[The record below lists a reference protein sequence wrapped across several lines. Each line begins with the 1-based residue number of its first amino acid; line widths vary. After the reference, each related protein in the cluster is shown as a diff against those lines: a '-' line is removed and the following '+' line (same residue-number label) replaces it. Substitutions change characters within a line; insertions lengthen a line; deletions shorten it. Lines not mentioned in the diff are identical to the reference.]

1 MEMTPRERILCALNR
16 GEPDRVP
23 YCEWTIDQV
32 VAAQLLGLEPPKEIA
47 EVATYRRSVDEEK
60 ALSRLLH
67 RDNICYRLTAPIFA
81 EKVKGKDGRIFYG
94 KGLIGSEKDLGLMD
108 FPDPY
113 DDGLYVGPEEYAR
126 KKGEFALVFS
136 TRLGISPTYLS
147 MGMEQFSYALYD
159 NPGLVE
165 KVMDAYCG
173 WATAVVERICQLD
186 FDIILSSDDLA
197 WKAAPLFSPKF
208 FSDVA
213 VPKIQR
219 VVEKISIPWIHHSDG
234 NILPLLDD
242 LIDLGVKGIHPIEPT
257 AMDIND
263 VKKRYGRK
271 VCLLGNIDVN
281 TLSTGTPREVE
292 EEVKRRI
299 RDVAPGGGYIVSS
312 GNSIPSYCKP
322 ENVIAMAEAIQ
333 KYGKYPIRID

>member
-1 MEMTPRERILCALNR
+1 MKMTPRERFLCALNR

-23 YCEWTIDQV
+23 YCETSIDPMV
-32 VAAQLLGLEPPKEIA
+32 GAKLLDLESPEEIP
-47 EVATYRRSVDEEK
+47 EVGTFRRSVDEEK

-67 RDNICYRLTAPIFA
+67 RDNISYRLVAPIFA
-81 EKVKGKDGRIFYG
+81 EKIKGKDGRIFYG
-94 KGLIGSEKDLGLMD
+94 KGLIRGEKDLELLD

-113 DDGLYVGPEEYAR
+113 DDSLYVGPEEYAR
-126 KKGEFALVFS
+126 KKGEFALIFS
-136 TRLGISPTYLS
+136 TRLGVSPTYLS

-159 NPGLVE
+159 NPELVE
-165 KVMDAYCG
+165 KVMDAYCR

-186 FDIILSSDDLA
+186 FDILWSSDDLA

-208 FSDVA
+208 FRDVV
-213 VPKIQR
+213 VPKIR
-219 VVEKISIPWIHHSDG
+219 KVVEKITIPWVHHSDG

-242 LIDLGVKGIHPIEPT
+242 LIDLGVRGIHPVEPG

-281 TLSTGTPREVE
+281 TLSIGTPEEVE
-292 EEVKRRI
+292 QEVRKRI
-299 RDVAPGGGYIVSS
+299 REVAPGGGYIVSS

-322 ENVIAMAEAIQ
+322 ENVLAMAEAIQ

>member
-1 MEMTPRERILCALNR
+1 MVMTPRERVLCALNLR
-16 GEPDRVP
+16 EPDRVP
-23 YCEWTIDQV
+23 YCEWTIDPM
-32 VAAQLLGLEPPKEIA
+32 VAAKLLGLEPPKGIP
-47 EVATYRRSVDEEK
+47 EVATFRRPVDEEK
-60 ALSRLLH
+60 ALSRLLG
-67 RDNICYRLTAPIFA
+67 RDNICLRLTAPIFA
-81 EKVKGKDGRIFYG
+81 EKVRGKDGRIFYG
-94 KGLIGSEKDLGLMD
+94 RGLIQSEKDLDLLD
-108 FPDPY
+108 FPDPH
-113 DDGLYVGPEEYAR
+113 DDRLYVEAEDYAR

-159 NPGLVE
+159 NPELVE

-197 WKAAPLFSPKF
+197 WKAAPLFSPDF
-208 FSDVA
+208 FRDIA
-213 VPKIQR
+213 VPKIR
-219 VVEKISIPWIHHSDG
+219 KVVEKITVPWIHHSDG

-242 LIDLGVKGIHPIEPT
+242 LIDLGVKGIHPIEPG

-263 VKKRYGRK
+263 LKISYGQK

-281 TLSTGTPREVE
+281 TLSIGTPKEVE
-292 EEVKRRI
+292 EEVKKRI
-299 RDVAPGGGYIVSS
+299 REIAPGGGYIVSS
-312 GNSIPSYCKP
+312 GNSIASYCKH

>member
-1 MEMTPRERILCALNR
+1 MEMTPRERVFCALNLE
-16 GEPDRVP
+16 EPDRVP

-32 VAAQLLGLEPPKEIA
+32 VAAQLLGLDPPKEIA

-94 KGLIGSEKDLGLMD
+94 KGLIRTEKDLDLLD

-113 DDGLYVGPEEYAR
+113 DDRLYVEAEDYAR
-126 KKGEFALVFS
+126 QKGEFALVFS

-159 NPGLVE
+159 DPELVG

-173 WATAVVERICQLD
+173 WAAAVVERICQLD

-208 FSDVA
+208 FRDSA
-213 VPKIQR
+213 VPKMRR
-219 VVEKISIPWIHHSDG
+219 VVEKIAVPWVHHSDG

-242 LIDLGVKGIHPIEPT
+242 LIDLGVKGIHPIEPS

-263 VKKRYGRK
+263 VKKRYGHR

-281 TLSTGTPREVE
+281 TLSIGTPEEVE
-292 EEVKRRI
+292 EEVRKRI
-299 RDVAPGGGYIVSS
+299 REVAPGGGYIVSS
-312 GNSIPSYCKP
+312 GNSIPSYCNA

-333 KYGKYPIRID
+333 KYGKYPIGMD

>member
-1 MEMTPRERILCALNR
+1 MEMTPKERFLCALNL

-23 YCEWTIDQV
+23 YCETSIDPMV
-32 VAAQLLGLEPPKEIA
+32 GAKLMCLEPPKEIA
-47 EVATYRRSVDEEK
+47 EVGSFRRSVDEEK

-67 RDNICYRLTAPIFA
+67 RDNICYRLVAPIFA

-94 KGLIGSEKDLGLMD
+94 KGLIRSEKDIELLD
-108 FPDPY
+108 IPDPY
-113 DDGLYVGPEEYAR
+113 NDSLYVGPEEYAR
-126 KKGEFALVFS
+126 NKGEFVLVFS

-147 MGMEQFSYALYD
+147 MGMEEFSYALYD
-159 NPGLVE
+159 NPKLVE

-173 WATAVVERICQLD
+173 WAAAVVERICQLD
-186 FDIILSSDDLA
+186 FDIIWSSDDLA

-208 FSDVA
+208 FRDVA
-213 VPKIQR
+213 VPKIR
-219 VVEKISIPWIHHSDG
+219 KTVEKITIPWIHHSDG

-242 LIDLGVKGIHPIEPT
+242 LIDLGVNGIHPVEPG

-263 VKKRYGRK
+263 VKRSYGDK
-271 VCLLGNIDVN
+271 ICLLGNIDVN
-281 TLSTGTPREVE
+281 TLSIGTPKDVE

-299 RDVAPGGGYIVSS
+299 KEIAPGGGYIVSS

-322 ENVIAMAEAIQ
+322 ENVLAMVEAIQ
-333 KYGKYPIRID
+333 KYGKYPISVD